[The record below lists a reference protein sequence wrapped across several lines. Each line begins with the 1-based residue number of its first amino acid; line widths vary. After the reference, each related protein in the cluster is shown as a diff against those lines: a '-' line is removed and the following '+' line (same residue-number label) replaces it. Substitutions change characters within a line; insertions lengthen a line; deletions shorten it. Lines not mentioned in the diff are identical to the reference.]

1 MWRGLGRG
9 SVCGALIGFGFGPDV
24 NIGAAVGVGRVG
36 VGAVSRSGSVFGVVG
51 RGRADY
57 IGEVRGGRGGAD
69 LRRLLLGLR
78 PLGLLLLGLRLRGL
92 LLLDLRLR
100 PRCIHAGQASRVGST
115 SALHAYEP
123 SICAAVTLGV
133 YCDFTVCML
142 VQSGRCLEAAALRGG
157 DALGPARFSVGN
169 RLGLGGVL
177 EQCRLRRKVGR
188 G

>member
-1 MWRGLGRG
+1 MSLSELRSGY
-9 SVCGALIGFGFGPDV
+9 
-24 NIGAAVGVGRVG
+24 
-36 VGAVSRSGSVFGVVG
+36 RSGSGPGGGGGVRIRFCPLELWVVG
-51 RGRADY
+51 ALTF
-57 IGEVRGGRGGAD
+57 GEVMGGKGWGGPA
-69 LRRLLLGLR
+69 
-78 PLGLLLLGLRLRGL
+78 
-92 LLLDLRLR
+92 
-100 PRCIHAGQASRVGST
+100 AFASRPSSPWSPAPRSSPPRSSAPWSPSATTVHTRIGQTSHVGCT